1 MFNEL
6 TVTGYAR
13 QVAIAGG
20 EEVMLKRA
28 RVRWWRCFCSCAA
41 LAVGAVAA
49 FALGGAVP
57 ASAVA
62 ATSTTSISTS
72 QFVNQFDAEP
82 YVGNGYFSQRIPAAG
97 MGLLTGLG
105 TIGWPLGTPRYTEAL
120 AAGIYAKT
128 NASVGFYP
136 DETKQVIAPIPTWST
151 LTFATPSGETY
162 SPATVTPSQISNYSQ
177 TEDLQTGTV
186 TTSGV
191 WTSPSGRKASFQYSV
206 FTDLARKHV
215 AVVSLSLTPQWNGN
229 TTVVGLLDGQG
240 ATADEPSGTP
250 PRMKPAATAPAG
262 VDLPSNT
269 SHVTAQAVGTGFT
282 VAESS
287 TLQSSVSGASDAA
300 VGLNQPMTAGEAVS
314 FPARAGQTYAFTK
327 YVGVVTSRDSSSP
340 AADAASAS
348 RQAASLGAPAI
359 ASENASAWAEVYRHG
374 VTVSGDPALQT
385 AINANTHDLYASIRG
400 DSPDAIG
407 PSGLSSDGYAGM
419 VFWDSDIWMFPAILA
434 THPDI
439 ARAAVDY
446 RFNTLRAAE
455 HDAAANG
462 YQGAFYPWTAGDDG
476 YTGSDCYGTTTD
488 SNDKIISDPN
498 FSCSEELH
506 LQADIAISQWE
517 YYEATG
523 DVDWLQHHGWPVL
536 QALARFWVSKATP
549 DSAGGYDI
557 NTVQPPD
564 EYHTG
569 VNNSAYTN
577 AAAATA
583 LQDAVKAAQVVG
595 QSPDPNWTTV
605 ANGLTHTMPFDST
618 LNIYDEYDGYDGAQV
633 KQADVV
639 MLTYPINFPMASGVG
654 LNDLNYYAPRTDL
667 QGPAMTDAIHSIDAS
682 ALNAPGCSAYTYMLR
697 SYEPFLRAPFDQFA
711 ETRTGPNTGFNFL
724 TGIGGFLQVFE
735 YGYSG
740 LRFTPTAIQLDPSL
754 SPQLAGVTLNNLQ
767 WQGRTFTVAIGPQS
781 TKATLDKGSAMPVQ
795 TPSGT
800 VTVAPGQS
808 ITLPTRRPDH
818 QPTSDLA
825 RCQHAT
831 ASSFVPGDEPVAAV
845 DGSPATPWVATSPRA
860 TLTLELAKR
869 TNVSSVTVDRGGT
882 ATSFGYAVETS
893 TDGNTWQTAATVPAT
908 STGTDQLTFK
918 PRQAQFVRLDFPG
931 ASGADVPDVDEVSVG

>member
-1 MFNEL
+1 MFKRVGGRRRRFPL
-6 TVTGYAR
+6 CAAFS
-13 QVAIAGG
+13 VAA
-20 EEVMLKRA
+20 VST
-28 RVRWWRCFCSCAA
+28 FA
-41 LAVGAVAA
+41 LAVV
-49 FALGGAVP
+49 VP
-57 ASAVA
+57 APAGA

-128 NASVGFYP
+128 NASVEFYP
-136 DETKQVIAPIPTWST
+136 NETKQVIAPIPTWST

-162 SPATVTPSQISNYSQ
+162 SPATVTPSQISGYTQ

-191 WTSPSGRKASFQYSV
+191 WTSPSGRKASFTYQV
-206 FTDLARKHV
+206 FTDLASKHV
-215 AVVSLSLTPQWNGN
+215 AVVSLSVTPQWNGN
-229 TTVVGLLDGQG
+229 TTVTGLLDGQG

-250 PRMKPAATAPAG
+250 PRMQPAATDPAG
-262 VDLPSNT
+262 VDLSSNT

-287 TLQSSVSGASDAA
+287 TLQWSVSGAAGAA

-314 FPARAGQTYAFTK
+314 FPARAGQTYVFTK
-327 YVGVVTSRDSSSP
+327 YVAVVTSRDSASP
-340 AADAASAS
+340 AADARSAS
-348 RQAASLGAPAI
+348 RQAATKGESALAA
-359 ASENASAWAEVYRHG
+359 ENATAWANIYKHG
-374 VTVSGDPALQT
+374 VAVTGDPSLQT
-385 AINANTHDLYASIRG
+385 AINANTHDLYASIRS

-419 VFWDSDIWMFPAILA
+419 IFWDSDIWMFPAILA

-446 RFNTLRAAE
+446 RYNTLGAAK

-488 SNDKIISDPN
+488 SNDMITSDPN

-523 DVDWLQHHGWPVL
+523 DTTWLSTYGWPVL
-536 QALARFWVSKATP
+536 QALAQFWVSKATP
-549 DSAGGYDI
+549 DPKGGYDI
-557 NTVQPPD
+557 DTVQPPD

-583 LQDAVKAAQVVG
+583 LQDAVKAAQVLRLTAP
-595 QSPDPNWTTV
+595 SSWTTV
-605 ANGLTHTMPFDST
+605 ASGLTQTMPFDSN
-618 LNIYDEYDGYDGAQV
+618 LNIYDEYDRYNGEQV

-697 SYEPFLRAPFDQFA
+697 SYEPFLRPPYDQFA

-724 TGIGGFLQVFE
+724 TGIGGFMQVFE

-740 LRFTPTAIQLDPSL
+740 LRFTPTAVELDPSL
-754 SPQLAGVTLNNLQ
+754 SPQLSGITLNNLQ

-781 TKATLDKGSAMPVQ
+781 TKVTLTAGSTMPVQ
-795 TPSGT
+795 TPAGT
-800 VTVAPGQS
+800 LTVAPGAT
-808 ITLPTRRPDH
+808 ITLATRRPDL
-818 QPTSDLA
+818 QQTSDVA
-825 RCQHAT
+825 RCQAVT
-831 ASSFVPGDEPVAAV
+831 ASSYVPGDEPVAAV
-845 DGSPATPWVATSPRA
+845 DGSPATPWVATSPQA
-860 TLTLELAKR
+860 TLTVQLAKR
-869 TNVSSVTVDRGGT
+869 TNVSSVTVDRGAAASGGT
-882 ATSFGYAVETS
+882 PSFGYTVQTS
-893 TDGNTWQTAATVPAT
+893 TDDSTWHTVATAPAT
-908 STGTDQLTFK
+908 STGTDQFTFK
-918 PRQAQFVRLDFPG
+918 PTQATYVRLDFPG
-931 ASGADVPDVDEVSVG
+931 ASGAAVPDIDEVSVG

>member
-1 MFNEL
+1 MF
-6 TVTGYAR
+6 
-13 QVAIAGG
+13 
-20 EEVMLKRA
+20 KRSRTRPWW
-28 RVRWWRCFCSCAA
+28 RVRLF
-41 LAVGAVAA
+41 LGLVVAA
-49 FALGGAVP
+49 VSAFGVGGIAP
-57 ASAVA
+57 AA
-62 ATSTTSISTS
+62 AGAAGSTTSITTN

-97 MGLLTGLG
+97 MGLLTDLG

-128 NASVGFYP
+128 NASVAFYP

-162 SPATVTPSQISNYSQ
+162 SPATVTPSQITDYSQ

-186 TTSGV
+186 TTSGL

-229 TTVVGLLDGQG
+229 TTVTGLLDGQG

-250 PRMKPAATAPAG
+250 PRMRPAATDPAG
-262 VDLPSNT
+262 VDLSSNT

-287 TLQSSVSGASDAA
+287 TLVSSPSGTRDTA
-300 VGLNQPMTAGEAVS
+300 VGLGQPMTAGEAVN
-314 FPARAGQTYAFTK
+314 FPARAGQTYVFTK
-327 YVGVVTSRDSSSP
+327 YLGVVTSRDSATP
-340 AADAASAS
+340 AADARTASQ
-348 RQAASLGAPAI
+348 QAAATGESTL
-359 ASENASAWAEVYRHG
+359 ASENATAWADVYRHG

-385 AINANTHDLYASIRG
+385 AINANTHDLYASIRS

-434 THPDI
+434 THPDT

-446 RFNTLRAAE
+446 RYNTLAAAE
-455 HDAAANG
+455 HDASANG

-523 DVDWLQHHGWPVL
+523 DKAWLGAHGWPVL

-549 DSAGGYDI
+549 DPNGGYDI

-583 LQDAVKAAQVVG
+583 LQDAVKAAQLVG
-595 QSPDPNWTTV
+595 QPADANWTTV
-605 ANGLTHTMPFDST
+605 ANGLTHTMPFDSN
-618 LNIYDEYDGYDGAQV
+618 LNIYDEYDGYNGVQV

-711 ETRTGPNTGFNFL
+711 ETRSGPNTGFNFL

-740 LRFTPTAIQLDPSL
+740 LRFTPTAVQLDPSL
-754 SPQLAGVTLNNLQ
+754 SPQLSGVTLNNLQ
-767 WQGRTFTVAIGPQS
+767 WQGRTFTVAIGLQS
-781 TKATLDKGSAMPVQ
+781 TNVTVTAGRAMPVQ

-808 ITLPTRRPDH
+808 VKLPTRRPDLLR
-818 QPTSDLA
+818 TSDVA
-825 RCQHAT
+825 RCQPVT
-831 ASSFVPGDEPVAAV
+831 ASSYVPGDEPVAAV

-860 TLTLELAKR
+860 ALTVELAKR
-869 TNVSSVTVDRGGT
+869 TNVSSVTVERGGT
-882 ATSFGYAVETS
+882 ATNFAYAVQTS
-893 TDGNTWQTAATVPAT
+893 TDGSTWQTVATAPAA

-918 PRQAQFVRLDFPG
+918 PTQAQYLRLDFPG
-931 ASGADVPDVDEVSVG
+931 ANGADVPDIDEVSAG

>member
-1 MFNEL
+1 MF
-6 TVTGYAR
+6 
-13 QVAIAGG
+13 
-20 EEVMLKRA
+20 KRA
-28 RVRWWRCFCSCAA
+28 CARWRRRIYLSAAFAVGVVPAYA
-41 LAVGAVAA
+41 LAVI
-49 FALGGAVP
+49 VP
-57 ASAVA
+57 ATAAA

-120 AAGIYAKT
+120 AAGVYAKT

-136 DETKQVIAPIPTWST
+136 NETKQVIAPIPTWST
-151 LTFATPSGETY
+151 LTFADPPGETY
-162 SPATVTPSQISNYSQ
+162 SPATVTPAEISNYIQ

-191 WTSPSGRKASFQYSV
+191 WTSPHGDKATFQYRV

-229 TTVVGLLDGQG
+229 TTVTGLLDGKG

-250 PRMKPAATAPAG
+250 PRMQPAATDPAG
-262 VDLPSNT
+262 VDLSSNT
-269 SHVTAQAVGTGFT
+269 SHVTAQAAGTGFT

-287 TLQSSVSGASDAA
+287 TLQSSATRATDSA
-300 VGLNQPMTAGEAVS
+300 VGLNQPMTAGEAIS
-314 FPARAGQTYAFTK
+314 FPARAGQTYTFTK

-340 AADAASAS
+340 AADAGSAS
-348 RQAASLGAPAI
+348 RQAAGLGQSQL
-359 ASENASAWAEVYRHG
+359 ASENASAWSDVYNHG

-385 AINANTHDLYASIRG
+385 AINASTHDLYASIRS

-446 RFNTLRAAE
+446 RFNTLAAAE
-455 HDAAANG
+455 HDATANG

-476 YTGSDCYGTTTD
+476 HTGSDCYGTTTN
-488 SNDKIISDPN
+488 SNDTIISDPN

-523 DVDWLQHHGWPVL
+523 DATWLTQHGWPVL

-549 DSAGGYDI
+549 DPNGGYDI

-583 LQDAVKAAQVVG
+583 LEDAIKAAQVVG
-595 QSPDPNWTTV
+595 QPADPSWTTV
-605 ANGLTHTMPFDST
+605 AKGLAQTMPFDST
-618 LNIYDEYDGYDGAQV
+618 LNIYDEYDGYNGVQV

-639 MLTYPINFPMASGVG
+639 MLTYPIGFPMASGVG

-697 SYEPFLRAPFDQFA
+697 SNEPFLRAPFDQFA

-740 LRFTPTAIQLDPSL
+740 LRFTPTAVQLDPSL
-754 SPQLAGVTLNNLQ
+754 SPQLSGVTLNNLQ
-767 WQGRTFTVAIGPQS
+767 WQGRTFTVAIGLQS
-781 TKATLDKGSAMPVQ
+781 TVVTLTGGPAMPVQ

-800 VTVAPGQS
+800 VMVAPGQHV
-808 ITLPTRRPDH
+808 TLTTRRPDL

-825 RCQHAT
+825 RCQPVT
-831 ASSFVPGDEPVAAV
+831 ASSYVPGDEPVAAV
-845 DGSPATPWVATSPRA
+845 DGSPATPWVATSPKA
-860 TLTLELAKR
+860 TLTVQLAKR
-869 TNVSSVTVDRGGT
+869 TNVSSVTVERGGT
-882 ATSFGYAVETS
+882 ATNFGYSVQTS
-893 TDGNTWQTAATVPAT
+893 TDGSTWQTVATAPAT

-918 PRQAQFVRLDFPG
+918 PTQARYVRLDFPG
-931 ASGADVPDVDEVSVG
+931 ASGADVPDIDEVSVG

>member
-1 MFNEL
+1 MF
-6 TVTGYAR
+6 
-13 QVAIAGG
+13 
-20 EEVMLKRA
+20 KRA
-28 RVRWWRCFCSCAA
+28 RVCWWRRFYLCAA
-41 LAVGAVAA
+41 FAVGAVPA
-49 FALGGAVP
+49 FSLSVIFP
-57 ASAVA
+57 ATAGA

-72 QFVNQFDAEP
+72 QFVNQFDTEP

-120 AAGIYAKT
+120 AAGVYAKT

-162 SPATVTPSQISNYSQ
+162 SPATVAASQISDYSQ
-177 TEDLQTGTV
+177 TEDLETGTV

-191 WTSPSGRKASFQYSV
+191 WTSPSGRKARFQYSV
-206 FTDLARKHV
+206 FTDLAREHG

-229 TTVVGLLDGQG
+229 TTVTGLLDGQG

-250 PRMKPAATAPAG
+250 PRMQPVATDPAG
-262 VDLPSNT
+262 VDLSSNT
-269 SHVTAQAVGTGFT
+269 SHVTAQAVGTGFI

-287 TLQSSVSGASDAA
+287 TLQSSVSGTKDAA
-300 VGLNQPMTAGEAVS
+300 AGLTRPMTAGEAVS
-314 FPARAGQTYAFTK
+314 FPARAGQTYVFTK
-327 YVGVVTSRDSSSP
+327 YVGVVTSRDSSTP
-340 AADAASAS
+340 AADARTASQ
-348 RQAASLGAPAI
+348 RAAATGESTL
-359 ASENASAWAEVYRHG
+359 ASENASAWADVYRHG

-385 AINANTHDLYASIRG
+385 AINANTHDLYASIRS

-439 ARAAVDY
+439 ARTAVDY
-446 RFNTLRAAE
+446 RFNTLAAAE
-455 HDAAANG
+455 LDASANG
-462 YQGAFYPWTAGDDG
+462 YHGAFYPWTAGDDG
-476 YTGSDCYGTTTD
+476 YTGSDCYGTTAD

-498 FSCSEELH
+498 FSCSQELH

-523 DVDWLQHHGWPVL
+523 DNAWLSAHGWPVL

-549 DSAGGYDI
+549 DPNGGYDI

-595 QSPDPNWTTV
+595 QPADANWTTV
-605 ANGLTHTMPFDST
+605 ANGLTQTMPFDSN
-618 LNIYDEYDGYDGAQV
+618 LNIYDEYDGYNAVQV

-639 MLTYPINFPMASGVG
+639 MLTYPIDFPMASGVG

-697 SYEPFLRAPFDQFA
+697 SYEPFLRPPYDQFA

-740 LRFTPTAIQLDPSL
+740 LRFTPTALQLDPSL
-754 SPQLAGVTLNNLQ
+754 SPQLSGVALNNLQ

-781 TKATLDKGSAMPVQ
+781 TKVNLTAGPAMPVQ
-795 TPSGT
+795 VPSGT
-800 VTVAPGQS
+800 VTVTAGQS
-808 ITLPTRRPDH
+808 VTLPTRRPDLVR
-818 QPTSDLA
+818 TSDLA
-825 RCQHAT
+825 RCQQVA

-845 DGSPATPWVATSPRA
+845 DGSPATPWVATSPQA
-860 TLTLELAKR
+860 TLTVQLAKR
-869 TNVSSVTVDRGGT
+869 TNVSSVTVERGGT
-882 ATSFGYAVETS
+882 ATSFAYAVQTS
-893 TDGNTWQTAATVPAT
+893 TDGSTWQTVATAPAT
-908 STGTDQLTFK
+908 STGTDQFTFK
-918 PRQAQFVRLDFPG
+918 PTQAQHVRLDFPG
-931 ASGADVPDVDEVSVG
+931 ASGADVPDIDEVSVG

>member
-1 MFNEL
+1 MF
-6 TVTGYAR
+6 
-13 QVAIAGG
+13 
-20 EEVMLKRA
+20 KRA
-28 RVRWWRCFCSCAA
+28 CVRWWRRFCLC
-41 LAVGAVAA
+41 AA
-49 FALGGAVP
+49 FAVGAVP
-57 ASAVA
+57 ASSLSVIFPATAGA

-120 AAGIYAKT
+120 AAGVYAKT
-128 NASVGFYP
+128 DASVGFYP

-151 LTFATPSGETY
+151 LTFSTPSGETY
-162 SPATVTPSQISNYSQ
+162 SPATVTPSQISDYSQ

-191 WTSPSGRKASFQYSV
+191 WTSPSGRKASFRYSV

-215 AVVSLSLTPQWNGN
+215 AVVSLSLTPQWNGS
-229 TTVVGLLDGQG
+229 TTVTGLLDGEG
-240 ATADEPSGTP
+240 ATADEPSGAS
-250 PRMKPAATAPAG
+250 PRMQPAATDPAG
-262 VDLPSNT
+262 VDLSSN
-269 SHVTAQAVGTGFT
+269 SSYITAQAVGTGFT

-287 TLQSSVSGASDAA
+287 TLQSSVSGAKAAA
-300 VGLNQPMTAGEAVS
+300 VGLGRPMTSGEAVS
-314 FPARAGQTYAFTK
+314 FPARAGQTYVFAK
-327 YVGVVTSRDSSSP
+327 YVGVATSRDSASP
-340 AADAASAS
+340 AVDARAASQ
-348 RQAASLGAPAI
+348 QATARGESTL
-359 ASENASAWAEVYRHG
+359 ASENASAWARVYSHG

-385 AINANTHDLYASIRG
+385 SINANTHDLYASVRSG
-400 DSPDAIG
+400 SPDAIG

-439 ARAAVDY
+439 ARTAVDY
-446 RFNTLRAAE
+446 RFNTLAAAE
-455 HDAAANG
+455 HDASANG
-462 YQGAFYPWTAGDDG
+462 YQGAFFPWTAGDDG

-498 FSCSEELH
+498 FSCSQELH

-523 DVDWLQHHGWPVL
+523 DRAWLTAHGWRVL

-549 DSAGGYDI
+549 DPNGGYDI

-595 QSPDPNWTTV
+595 QPADATWTTV
-605 ANGLTHTMPFDST
+605 ANGLTKTMPFDSN
-618 LNIYDEYDGYDGAQV
+618 LNIYDEYDGYKGVQV

-697 SYEPFLRAPFDQFA
+697 SYEPFLRPPYDQFA

-740 LRFTPTAIQLDPSL
+740 LRFTPTEVALDPSL
-754 SPQLAGVTLNNLQ
+754 PPQLLGVTLTNLR
-767 WQGRTFTVAIGPQS
+767 WQGRTFTVAIGLQS
-781 TKATLDKGSAMPVQ
+781 TKVTLTARSAMPVQ

-800 VTVAPGQS
+800 VTVAPGQTV
-808 ITLPTRRPDH
+808 TLPTRRPDLL
-818 QPTSDLA
+818 PTSDLA
-825 RCQHAT
+825 RCQQVT
-831 ASSFVPGDEPVAAV
+831 ASSSVPGDEPVAAI
-845 DGSPATPWVATSPRA
+845 DGSSATPWVATRPQA
-860 TLTLELAKR
+860 TLTVQLAKR

-882 ATSFGYAVETS
+882 ATNFAYAVQTS
-893 TDGNTWQTAATVPAT
+893 TDGSTWQTVASAPAT
-908 STGTDQLTFK
+908 STGTDQFTFK
-918 PRQAQFVRLDFPG
+918 PTQAQYVRLDFSG
-931 ASGADVPDVDEVSVG
+931 ASGADVPEIDELSVS

>member
-1 MFNEL
+1 M
-6 TVTGYAR
+6 VRG
-13 QVAIAGG
+13 AII
-20 EEVMLKRA
+20 A
-28 RVRWWRCFCSCAA
+28 RVAVVAAA
-41 LAVGAVAA
+41 LCLLGA
-49 FALGGAVP
+49 
-57 ASAVA
+57 ASAGA
-62 ATSTTSISTS
+62 QPPSAGDSTTSISTS
-72 QFVNQFDAEP
+72 SFVNQFDAEP

-120 AAGIYAKT
+120 AAGIYANT
-128 NASVGFYP
+128 NASLIYP

-162 SPATVTPSQISNYSQ
+162 SPATVAASQISGYSQ

-191 WTSPSGRKASFQYSV
+191 WTSPSGRKANFQYQV
-206 FTDLARKHV
+206 FTDLGRKHV
-215 AVVSLSLTPQWNGN
+215 AVVTLALTPQWNGN
-229 TTVVGLLDGQG
+229 TTVTGLLDGQG
-240 ATADEPSGTP
+240 ATADEPSGKA
-250 PRMKPAATAPAG
+250 RMQPAATDPAG
-262 VDLPSNT
+262 VDLASNT
-269 SHVTAQAVGTGFT
+269 SHVTARAVGTGFT

-287 TLQSSVSGASDAA
+287 MLASSAGALRGTA
-300 VGLNQPMTAGEAVS
+300 VGLGQPMTAGEALS
-314 FPARAGQTYAFTK
+314 FPARAGQTYVFTK
-327 YVGVVTSRDSSSP
+327 YVGVVTSRDSAAP

-348 RQAASLGAPAI
+348 QQAASMGEPAL
-359 ASENASAWAEVYRHG
+359 ASENASAWADVYAHG
-374 VTVSGDPALQT
+374 VTVSGDPNLQT
-385 AINANTHDLYASIRG
+385 AINANTHDLYASIRS

-439 ARAAVDY
+439 AKAAVDY
-446 RFNTLRAAE
+446 RYNTLGAAQ

-476 YTGSDCYGTTTD
+476 HTGSDCYGTTTD

-523 DVDWLQHHGWPVL
+523 DTSWLRSHGWPVL
-536 QALARFWVSKATP
+536 QALARFWVSKAKP
-549 DSAGGYDI
+549 DPAGGYDI

-595 QSPDPNWTTV
+595 QPADANWTTV
-605 ANGLTHTMPFDST
+605 ANGLTRTMPFDT
-618 LNIYDEYDGYDGAQV
+618 NLNIYDEYDGYNGVQV

-639 MLTYPINFPMASGVG
+639 MLTYPIDFPMAAGVG

-697 SYEPFLRAPFDQFA
+697 SYEPFLRAPYDQFA

-724 TGIGGFLQVFE
+724 TGIGGFMQVFE

-740 LRFTPTAIQLDPSL
+740 LRFTPSAIQLDPSL

-767 WQGRTFTVAIGPQS
+767 WQGRTFTVAIGLQS
-781 TKATLDKGSAMPVQ
+781 TKVTLTSGPAMPVQ
-795 TPSGT
+795 AGSGT
-800 VTVAPGQS
+800 ITVAPGQT
-808 ITLPTRRPDH
+808 ITLATRRPDL

-825 RCQHAT
+825 RCQPVT
-831 ASSFVPGDEPVAAV
+831 ASSYVPGDEPVAAV
-845 DGSPATPWVATSPRA
+845 DGSPATPWVATSPQA
-860 TLTLELAKR
+860 TLTVQLAKR
-869 TNVSSVTVDRGGT
+869 TNIKSVTVTRGST
-882 ATSFGYAVETS
+882 ASFSYSVETS
-893 TDGNTWQTAATVPAT
+893 TDGTTWHVVGTAPA
-908 STGTDQLTFK
+908 SSSGTDQFTFG
-918 PRQAQFVRLDFPG
+918 PTQAQYVRLDFPG
-931 ASGADVPDVDEVSVG
+931 GGNAGMPDIDEVSVG